1 MESKLKKYFPMLRT
15 REEILRDIERS
26 IGLTEEFYSW
36 NSQQQ
41 EEFLDFCTGVKGVKL
56 LYDAFFKEIMN
67 PEIVPERLEEF
78 LSLILKQK
86 IKIMEVLPGD
96 SARIGDE
103 SSLLIMDILV
113 RLEDGTYCNIE
124 VQKIGYAFPG
134 ERCACYSADLLLRQ
148 YKRVRGKQKKNFTY
162 KDIKGVYTIV
172 LLEKSTK
179 EFHEF
184 PDIYQHNFCQ
194 QSNTGL
200 DMNLLQNF
208 VFIPL
213 DIFGEVMHN
222 KDIRNRLDAWLTF
235 FSADSPEKIIE
246 LITKYPDF
254 KAMYE
259 HVYYICLN
267 VERVMDMFSE
277 ELRILDRNTVEYMVD
292 QMQNTIDEQKK
303 EIAKNQKKIDRQKT
317 ELKTKETELES
328 KEKELELEKQ
338 ENARLRA
345 LLASKEK

>member
-1 MESKLKKYFPMLRT
+1 ML
-15 REEILRDIERS
+15 
-26 IGLTEEFYSW
+26 F
-36 NSQQQ
+36 Q
-41 EEFLDFCTGVKGVKL
+41 EKDVRAIQLIYCLD
-56 LYDAFFKEIMN
+56 N
-67 PEIVPERLEEF
+67 
-78 LSLILKQK
+78 
-86 IKIMEVLPGD
+86 
-96 SARIGDE
+96 
-103 SSLLIMDILV
+103 
-113 RLEDGTYCNIE
+113 
-124 VQKIGYAFPG
+124 
-134 ERCACYSADLLLRQ
+134 
-148 YKRVRGKQKKNFTY
+148 
-162 KDIKGVYTIV
+162 IKGFAENRKRI
-172 LLEKSTK
+172 L
-179 EFHEF
+179 H
-184 PDIYQHNFCQ
+184 IFCQ

-222 KDIRNRLDAWLTF
+222 KGIRNRLDAWLTF

-303 EIAKNQKKIDRQKT
+303 EITKNQKKIDRQKTELETKET

-328 KEKELELEKQ
+328 KEKELELEKR

>member
-1 MESKLKKYFPMLRT
+1 MENKLKKYFPMLRT
-15 REEILRDIERS
+15 REEVLRDIERS

-36 NSQQQ
+36 NNEQQ
-41 EEFLDFCTGVKGVKL
+41 EEFLNFCTGVKGIKL

-67 PEIVPERLEEF
+67 PEVVPERLEEF
-78 LSLILKQK
+78 LGIVLNQK
-86 IKIMEVLPGD
+86 IRIMDVLPGD
-96 SARIGDE
+96 STRIGDE

-113 RLEDGTYCNIE
+113 KLEDGTYCNIE

-148 YKRVRGKQKKNFTY
+148 YKRIRGKRKNKFTY

-172 LLEKSTK
+172 LLEKSTG
-179 EFHEF
+179 EFHKF
-184 PDIYQHNFCQ
+184 PEVYQHNFSQ
-194 QSNTGL
+194 KSSTGL
-200 DMNLLQNF
+200 EMNLLQNF

-213 DIFGEVMHN
+213 DIFKKVMHN
-222 KDIRNRLDAWLTF
+222 KGIKNRLDAWLTF
-235 FSADSPEKIIE
+235 FCADSPEQIID

-303 EIAKNQKKIDRQKT
+303 E
-317 ELKTKETELES
+317 LES
-328 KEKELELEKQ
+328 KDLELKSKDDELAAQKLEIIQ
-338 ENARLRA
+338 LRE
-345 LLASKEK
+345 LLAAKEK

>member
-26 IGLTEEFYSW
+26 IGLTEEFYDW
-36 NSQQQ
+36 NSRQQ
-41 EEFLDFCTGVKGVKL
+41 EEFLDFCTGVKGIKL

-67 PEIVPERLEEF
+67 PEIVPGRLEEF

-96 SARIGDE
+96 STRIGDE
-103 SSLLIMDILV
+103 SALLIMDILV

-148 YKRVRGKQKKNFTY
+148 YKRVRGKRKKNFTY

-179 EFHEF
+179 EFHDF
-184 PDIYQHNFCQ
+184 PEIYQHNFCQ
-194 QSNTGL
+194 QSDTGL
-200 DMNLLQNF
+200 AMNLLQNF

-213 DIFGEVMHN
+213 DIFGEIMHN
-222 KDIRNRLDAWLTF
+222 KGIKNRLDAWLTF
-235 FSADSPEKIIE
+235 FSTDSPEKIIE

-292 QMQNTIDEQKK
+292 QMQNKIDEQ
-303 EIAKNQKKIDRQKT
+303 ET
-317 ELKTKETELES
+317 ELKSKETELKS